1 MKVARILL
9 VLVLIVSAPVLIFAL
24 FHSPEVSETTM
35 RWLVV
40 LYLFALSARYYVA
53 LIGNKSS
60 GKHNRH

>member
-9 VLVLIVSAPVLIFAL
+9 VFVLIVSTPVLIFAL

-53 LIGNKSS
+53 LIDNKSS